1 MTRHKNVLGVLPG
14 TDKDN
19 HQLIII
25 EGHFDSRC
33 AGRCN
38 IDCVA
43 QGIEDNASGTALV
56 IELARVMSKYTY
68 KNTFVFMATTGEEQG
83 LNGAEAFANYAVNKN
98 ISIEGVFNNDV
109 IGGIICGKTSSE
121 PSFSRT

>member
-56 IELARVMSKYTY
+56 IELARVM
-68 KNTFVFMATTGEEQG
+68 
-83 LNGAEAFANYAVNKN
+83 
-98 ISIEGVFNNDV
+98 
-109 IGGIICGKTSSE
+109 
-121 PSFSRT
+121 